1 MSEAVAPTT
10 AAPRYFQVKLAL
22 ADLIAELDRGMSLP
36 PERQLAEQLGTSRTT
51 LRKALAELA
60 GEGVLRRTQGSGN
73 YVAPPKVVHVRQLSS
88 LTDDLK
94 AEGMQAASQILGLTQ
109 MKADK
114 TVAEHLEIQPGERI
128 RLLTRLRLVDG
139 EPLALEEAHL
149 PGALPRLET
158 RLAEKG
164 SLYAALRDCYGRGV
178 HSVEDTVETALAS
191 PDQAELLQIATG
203 QPMLLVHRTSRDST
217 GQVVEWTR
225 SVYRGDRFRFVAR
238 A

>member
-1 MSEAVAPTT
+1 MSEATAPTA

-94 AEGMQAASQILGLTQ
+94 AEGMQASSRILELEQ
-109 MKADK
+109 VRADQA
-114 TVAEHLEIQPGERI
+114 VAEHLEIAPGERI
-128 RLLTRLRLVDG
+128 RVLTRLRLVDD
-139 EPLALEEAHL
+139 EPLAIEAAHL
-149 PGALPRLET
+149 PGALPRLEA
-158 RLAEKG
+158 RLAETG
-164 SLYAALRDCYGRGV
+164 SLYAALRDYGRGV
-178 HSVEDTVETALAS
+178 HSVEDTVETAMAT

-203 QPMLLVHRTSRDST
+203 QPLLLVHRTSRDKA